1 MPSANGNMIESL
13 LDAIKHFDDE
23 TVAVHYV
30 AAIRWGADD
39 EQICQHC
46 GSIAKHYWLSSR
58 RVWKCR
64 DCRKVF
70 SVKVGTIFEGS
81 PIPLGKWLPAMWMLA
96 NCKNGISSYELA
108 DDLDVTQKTAWF
120 MLHRIRLAMS
130 EGTIEKMDG
139 EVEADESYF
148 GGKSKNMHR
157 ERRERVISGT
167 GGMGKV
173 AVQGLL
179 ERHGPDGSRVHMAV
193 VPNVRK
199 GELQGRIREHVEPG
213 AEVFTDALLSY
224 RGLAADYVHGVID
237 HAESYARGKVHT
249 NGLENF
255 WSLVKRALNGTY
267 ISVEPFQLF
276 RYLDEQAFR
285 FNNRKATPHDRFRTV
300 LSAIVGKRLT
310 YDELTGGGRWRLA

>member
-1 MPSANGNMIESL
+1 MPRANGNTVESL
-13 LDAIKHFDDE
+13 LDAIKYFDDE
-23 TVAVHYV
+23 TIAVQYV
-30 AAIRWGADD
+30 ASMRWGPED
-39 EQICQHC
+39 EQACQHC

-148 GGKSKNMHR
+148 GGKAKNMHV
-157 ERRERVISGT
+157 ERRKRVIKGT
-167 GGMGKV
+167 GGMGKA

-199 GELQGRIREHVEPG
+199 SELQGRIRANVEPG
-213 AEVFTDALLSY
+213 AEVFTDALRSY
-224 RGLAADYVHGVID
+224 NGLAADYVHEVID
-237 HAESYARGKVHT
+237 HAEAYAHGKVHT

-255 WSLVKRALNGTY
+255 WSLVKRAINGTY

-285 FNNRKATPHDRFRTV
+285 FNNRKATPGERFRTV
-300 LSAIVGKRLT
+300 LSSVVGKRLT